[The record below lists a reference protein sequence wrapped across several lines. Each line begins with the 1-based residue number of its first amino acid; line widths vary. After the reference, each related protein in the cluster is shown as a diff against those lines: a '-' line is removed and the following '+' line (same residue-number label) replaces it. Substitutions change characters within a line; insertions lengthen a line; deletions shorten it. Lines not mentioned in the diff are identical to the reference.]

1 MNTRTKKYIKM
12 TVLLFIAIAI
22 VLFVKNSLITNQNEA
37 LNDQIL
43 SLSKDFTNKDESESV
58 PQDYDFS
65 NHDTLY
71 NTYDAVKYAMFS
83 GMDVS
88 RELDA
93 LDAFMKRPI
102 NELIDFNSIDFISY
116 VYFYTEICKDA
127 EIKISDTDRNYLIEM
142 IESAYRNGMYYYATP
157 NKLDTSQIQTANLYA
172 TESAINSLLNL
183 DFTDFHDETIAFLN
197 DYKDN
202 YVSELDMY
210 QQLMAYKSIADLKE
224 RFGIDTMQTKEKIK
238 SLLTSNIITITDD
251 FESGLI
257 DIIFVD
263 LIVASCRLVDFE
275 LFDNQALI
283 DYFKQMKS
291 DEPSLFV
298 ANIYYK
304 NKQLIGF

>member
-1 MNTRTKKYIKM
+1 MKTRTKNYIKI
-12 TVLLFIAIAI
+12 TVLLFIVIAI
-22 VLFVKNSLITNQNEA
+22 VLSVKNSLNLNQNDA
-37 LNDQIL
+37 LNNQIL
-43 SLSKDFTNKDESESV
+43 SLSKEYTNKDESEAV
-58 PQDYDFS
+58 PQDYNFN

-71 NTYDAVKYAMFS
+71 NTYDAVKYAKFS
-83 GMDVS
+83 GMDIS

-127 EIKISDTDRNYLIEM
+127 EIKISDTDRDYLIAM
-142 IESAYRNGMYYYATP
+142 IESAYRTGIYYYATP
-157 NKLDTSQIQTANLYA
+157 NKFDTSQIQTDNLYA
-172 TESAINSLLNL
+172 TEIAIKSLLNL
-183 DFTDFHDETIAFLN
+183 GFTDFHDETFAFLN
-197 DYKDN
+197 DYEVN
-202 YVSELDMY
+202 YVPELEMY

-224 RFGIDTMQTKEKIK
+224 RFDINNEQTKEKIK
-238 SLLTSNIITITDD
+238 SLLTSNITTITDD
-251 FESGLI
+251 FESGQI

-263 LIVASCRLVDFE
+263 LIVASCRLVNFE
-275 LFDNQALI
+275 LFENQTLI
-283 DYFKQMKS
+283 DYFEQMKS